1 MTESRTGRLI
11 APAFWKQRIVV
22 WRDGAVRV
30 RRKLGRL
37 RAALRASEQVATQAE
52 DARAQLVHIGAE
64 TARLRTEVDALTD
77 HLRLLTGDVARSE
90 WEHLSEESSTPQ
102 SGDRPPAAGV
112 ADWDKY
118 VVEDPAFPAYSTPV
132 ASDFSH
138 PRFHEMCRLLAH
150 PPMYQRKL
158 WEWTFI
164 LHELIEAGV
173 ITEGSRG
180 LGFGVGTEALPAVF
194 AASGVNVVATD
205 SPDPG
210 TWVDGNQHSGSV
222 DQLLHPEVAPDAV
235 VRRQVTHKACDMN
248 NIDPTLTGFDFNWS
262 ACAFEHLGS
271 IEQGLDFVVN
281 AIEMTLKPGGIGV
294 HTTELNVQSTDDT
307 ITEGGTV
314 LFRMS
319 DLQRLADRLT
329 ARGHHVEPILVG
341 PPSNAIDLHVDTA
354 PYTPIHLRLKWA
366 GFTTTSV
373 GLVVRRGE

>member
-1 MTESRTGRLI
+1 MTETRHGQPT
-11 APAFWKQRIVV
+11 APAFWQQQIAGLRQ
-22 WRDGAVRV
+22 GAVRV
-30 RRKLGRL
+30 RRRLGRL
-37 RAALRASEQVATQAE
+37 RRALRASSDGSTQAALSE
-52 DARAQLVHIGAE
+52 DARSQLEHVGAE
-64 TARLRTEVDALTD
+64 AARLRTEVDALTE

-90 WEHLSEESSTPQ
+90 WEHLSEESSMPQ
-102 SGDRPPAAGV
+102 SGDQPP
-112 ADWDKY
+112 
-118 VVEDPAFPAYSTPV
+118 FPAYSTPV
-132 ASDFSH
+132 ASDFSQ
-138 PRFHEMCRLLAH
+138 PRFYEMCRLLAH
-150 PPMYQRKL
+150 PRQYHRKL

-210 TWVDGNQHSGSV
+210 IWVDGNQHSGSV

-235 VRRQVTHKACDMN
+235 VRRQVTHQACDMN
-248 NIDPTLTGFDFNWS
+248 DIDPQLTGFDFNWS

-294 HTTELNVQSTDDT
+294 HTTELNVQSTEDT

-329 ARGHHVEPILVG
+329 ARGHHVDPILVG

-354 PYTPIHLRLKWA
+354 PYTPIHLRLKVA
-366 GFTTTSV
+366 GYTTTSV
-373 GLVVRRGE
+373 GLVVRRGA

>member
-1 MTESRTGRLI
+1 MTKTRHGQPTAATLWERQISGVRER
-11 APAFWKQRIVV
+11 
-22 WRDGAVRV
+22 AVRV

-37 RAALRASEQVATQAE
+37 RRALRASSDGSTQAALFE
-52 DARAQLVHIGAE
+52 DARTQLVQIGAE
-64 TARLRTEVDALTD
+64 TARLRSEVDALTE

-90 WEHLSEESSTPQ
+90 WEHLSEGSSTPQ
-102 SGDRPPAAGV
+102 SGDRPP
-112 ADWDKY
+112 
-118 VVEDPAFPAYSTPV
+118 FPAYSTPV

-138 PRFHEMCRLLAH
+138 PRFYEMCRLLAH
-150 PPMYQRKL
+150 PPMYHRKL

-164 LHELIEAGV
+164 LHVLIEAGV

-205 SPDPG
+205 SPDPE

-235 VRRQVTHKACDMN
+235 VRRQVTHQACDMN

-319 DLQRLADRLT
+319 DLQRLADRLI
-329 ARGHHVEPILVG
+329 ARGHHVEPILIG

-354 PYTPIHLRLKWA
+354 PYTPIHLRLKVA